1 MKRYTTYSAIAC
13 ISIASCGQIDDKP
26 TYPLGS
32 SQLHSYS
39 AGDQLVYRI
48 VGDRL
53 GGGES
58 QQFFGEA
65 TSEWENATNLP
76 AKDPNGVTLPAVL
89 RETSNANVS
98 IQTALTQQRY
108 VSQSAD
114 NSYSVI
120 AWAGVGDRVLW
131 ASADGKAT
139 FGVKV
144 LAGTLGQPGKT
155 TASYKLY
162 DCNGTVCSEAGDVSE
177 SLELVGKEEVTT
189 NYAIF
194 EAYRYSY
201 FRSVLS
207 RDTTLVKPGPPTV
220 YETRW
225 IFPRL
230 GTVKYAYLD
239 GDGTQFSA
247 SLARTSIR
255 ISDVP

>member
-1 MKRYTTYSAIAC
+1 MKRHIAYATLIC
-13 ISIASCGQIDDKP
+13 ISIASCGQVDDKP
-26 TYPLGS
+26 TYTLGS
-32 SQLHSYS
+32 SQLHPYS
-39 AGDQLVYRI
+39 AGDQLIYRI

-65 TSEWENATNLP
+65 TSEWETATNLP
-76 AKDPNGVTLPAVL
+76 VKDPNGVTVPAAL

-108 VSQSAD
+108 VSQATD

-131 ASADGKAT
+131 ASADDKAT
-139 FGVKV
+139 IGVKV

-155 TASYKLY
+155 TSNYKLY
-162 DCNGTVCSEAGDVSE
+162 DCNGTVCSNVGDVSE
-177 SLELVGKEEVTT
+177 SIELVGKEEVTT

-194 EAYRYSY
+194 EAYRYTY

-207 RDTTLVKPGPPTV
+207 HDTTLFKPGPPTV

-255 ISDVP
+255 ICDSP